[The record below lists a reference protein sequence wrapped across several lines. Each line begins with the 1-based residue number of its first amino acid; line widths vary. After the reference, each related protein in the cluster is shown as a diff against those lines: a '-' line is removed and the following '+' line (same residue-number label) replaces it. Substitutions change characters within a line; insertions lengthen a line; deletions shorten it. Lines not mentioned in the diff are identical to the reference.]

1 MDHRGLLV
9 IQEGLVIIGGMDKAQ
24 QVTSKVAVLSK
35 VPAAPAAVPKT
46 PAK

>member
-9 IQEGLVIIGGMDKAQ
+9 ISEGLVIAGGMEKGQ

-35 VPAAPAAVPKT
+35 QPKE
-46 PAK
+46 K